1 MNSAL
6 SNNLS
11 TAIHRIAPSFKISG
25 DEVSA
30 RLLAVLFPIPTV
42 TMPTVAEAS
51 ATPPKAKPAAPVAP
65 PAPVKVPV
73 MNLVGLNPTLQKK
86 LVQLFDESNG
96 KGNEDA
102 YADTAESFLAHVNRM
117 PAKEWSAKPAVEHL
131 REFLRPHK
139 SNAGAPTPTPAP
151 PPKVS
156 APKPTEVEI
165 NENCVQVLYKG
176 VEYWVGEDSKR
187 VYLTSSEGVDELKGM
202 LGLAEFDGMMMPEDE
217 V

>member
-42 TMPTVAEAS
+42 TMPTVAE
-51 ATPPKAKPAAPVAP
+51 PAAPVAP
-65 PAPVKVPV
+65 PAPAKVPV

-86 LVQLFDESNG
+86 LVQLFDEFNG
-96 KGNEDA
+96 KGNDDA
-102 YADTAESFLAHVNRM
+102 YADTAESFLAHANRM
-117 PAKEWSAKPAVEHL
+117 PAKEWSAKPAAEHL
-131 REFLRPHK
+131 REFLKPSK
-139 SNAGAPTPTPAP
+139 SNAAAATPTPAP

-156 APKPTEVEI
+156 APKPAEVEMD
-165 NENCVQVLYKG
+165 ENCVAVLYKG
-176 VEYWVGEDSKR
+176 VEYWVSENTKR
-187 VYLTSSEGVDELKGM
+187 VYLTTADGVDELQGQ
-202 LGLAEFDGMMMPEDE
+202 LGLAEFDGMVMPVDE
-217 V
+217 E

>member
-25 DEVSA
+25 DEVST
-30 RLLAVLFPIPTV
+30 RLLAMLFPIPTV
-42 TMPTVAEAS
+42 TMPTVAEPAP
-51 ATPPKAKPAAPVAP
+51 APAPKAEPA
-65 PAPVKVPV
+65 KVPV

-102 YADTAESFLAHVNRM
+102 YADTAESFLAHANRM

-139 SNAGAPTPTPAP
+139 SNAAAPTPTPAP

-156 APKPTEVEI
+156 APKPTEVEMD
-165 NENCVQVLYKG
+165 ENCVAVLYKG
-176 VEYWVGEDSKR
+176 VEYWVSEKTKR
-187 VYLTSSEGVDELKGM
+187 VYLTTADGVDQFKGV
-202 LGLAEFDGMMMPEDE
+202 LGLAEFDGMVMPVDE
-217 V
+217 E

>member
-25 DEVSA
+25 DEVST
-30 RLLAVLFPIPTV
+30 RLLAMLFPIPTV
-42 TMPTVAEAS
+42 TMPTVAE
-51 ATPPKAKPAAPVAP
+51 
-65 PAPVKVPV
+65 PAPAPAPAPAKVPV

-139 SNAGAPTPTPAP
+139 SNAAAPTPTPAP

-156 APKPTEVEI
+156 APTPTEVEMD
-165 NENCVQVLYKG
+165 ENCVAVLYKG
-176 VEYWVGEDSKR
+176 VEYWVSEKTKR
-187 VYLTSSEGVDELKGM
+187 VYLTTADGVDQFKGV
-202 LGLAEFDGMMMPEDE
+202 LGLAEFDGMVMPVDE
-217 V
+217 E

>member
-42 TMPTVAEAS
+42 TMPTVAEAP

-131 REFLRPHK
+131 REFLKPSK

-202 LGLAEFDGMMMPEDE
+202 LGLAEFDGMVMPEDE

>member
-25 DEVSA
+25 DEVST
-30 RLLAVLFPIPTV
+30 RLLAVLFPIPTI
-42 TMPTVAEAS
+42 TMPTVA
-51 ATPPKAKPAAPVAP
+51 APP

-86 LVQLFDESNG
+86 LVQLFDEFNG

-102 YADTAESFLAHVNRM
+102 YADAAGAFLAHANRM
-117 PAKEWSAKPAVEHL
+117 PAKEWSAKSPAEHL
-131 REFLRPHK
+131 REFLKPHK
-139 SNAGAPTPTPAP
+139 TNAAAPTPTPAP

-156 APKPTEVEI
+156 APAVVEVD
-165 NENCVQVLYKG
+165 ENCVAVLYKDR
-176 VEYWVGEDSKR
+176 EYWVGEDSKR
-187 VYLTSSEGVDELKGM
+187 VYEETAEGVNEFRGM
-202 LGLAEFDGMMMPEDE
+202 LGLAEFDGMVMPVDE
-217 V
+217 

>member
-1 MNSAL
+1 M
-6 SNNLS
+6 
-11 TAIHRIAPSFKISG
+11 
-25 DEVSA
+25 
-30 RLLAVLFPIPTV
+30 LFPIPTV
-42 TMPTVAEAS
+42 TMPTVAEPAP
-51 ATPPKAKPAAPVAP
+51 APKAE
-65 PAPVKVPV
+65 PAPAKVPV

-156 APKPTEVEI
+156 APKPTEVEMD
-165 NENCVQVLYKG
+165 ENCVAVLYKG
-176 VEYWVGEDSKR
+176 VEYWVSEKTKR
-187 VYLTSSEGVDELKGM
+187 VYLTTADGVDQFKGV
-202 LGLAEFDGMMMPEDE
+202 LGLAEFDGMVMPVDE
-217 V
+217 E